1 MTTTT
6 PIWTTTRHW
15 AGSLRPTHQ
24 HQPHRLALVD
34 VESFDERS
42 GPGGDIE
49 QEPDRPAQSNLIAA
63 PLTWLKNTNHDPG
76 VVAFVKRARR
86 ALPGDPE
93 FGDPLSAAGD
103 GGPSAAARVADRL
116 LERDAVSREL
126 SLGALQVWQALTER
140 ISGRPAHREVT
151 LVFTDLVGFS
161 SWSLRAG
168 DEATLR
174 LLRRVAQVV
183 EPPLLEA
190 GGHIVKRMGDG
201 AMIVFSNPVTAVRA
215 AIEALDALQTVDVGG
230 YTPRMRVGIHTGRPQ
245 RIGSDWL
252 GVDVNVAARV
262 MERAAKGGLVVSQAT
277 LERMSDEDFDAL
289 GVTAKRL

>member
-103 GGPSAAARVADRL
+103 GGPSAAARVA
-116 LERDAVSREL
+116 E
-126 SLGALQVWQALTER
+126 
-140 ISGRPAHREVT
+140 
-151 LVFTDLVGFS
+151 
-161 SWSLRAG
+161 
-168 DEATLR
+168 
-174 LLRRVAQVV
+174 
-183 EPPLLEA
+183 
-190 GGHIVKRMGDG
+190 
-201 AMIVFSNPVTAVRA
+201 
-215 AIEALDALQTVDVGG
+215 
-230 YTPRMRVGIHTGRPQ
+230 
-245 RIGSDWL
+245 
-252 GVDVNVAARV
+252 
-262 MERAAKGGLVVSQAT
+262 
-277 LERMSDEDFDAL
+277 
-289 GVTAKRL
+289 